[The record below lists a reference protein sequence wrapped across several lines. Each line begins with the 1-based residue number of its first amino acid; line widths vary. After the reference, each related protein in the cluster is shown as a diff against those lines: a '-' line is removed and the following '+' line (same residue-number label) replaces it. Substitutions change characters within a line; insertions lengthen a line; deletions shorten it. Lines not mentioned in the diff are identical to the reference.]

1 MVRFRVFNCG
11 KRTLSLSIQ
20 RETGPQDCLITQIE
34 QQMINQLP
42 AGKFVEITLHLFPMI
57 CGVVTI
63 SGLKFFENPN
73 RQEIDPADVCFP
85 TFTVEK

>member
-1 MVRFRVFNCG
+1 
-11 KRTLSLSIQ
+11 
-20 RETGPQDCLITQIE
+20 
-34 QQMINQLP
+34 MINQLP